1 MAGWSL
7 SAAAGLATGALR
19 SALLGAPWLLTAV
32 LLTAT
37 ATTAAAQEVVPYTV
51 RGDGI
56 DTPLTST
63 PGDPARGRAIA
74 ASRQQGL
81 CLLCHGAPMPEAL
94 PEARFQGNL
103 APDLA
108 GVGARYTEAQLR
120 LRVVEARRVHPG
132 SFMPSFHSTANL
144 SRVGGAWQ
152 GKPILTAQQVEDV
165 VAWLLTLR

>member
-7 SAAAGLATGALR
+7 SGVLWLRTARVGMAAVALAA
-19 SALLGAPWLLTAV
+19 
-32 LLTAT
+32 
-37 ATTAAAQEVVPYTV
+37 TAAAQEVVPYTV

-63 PGDPARGRAIA
+63 PGDPIRGRAIA

-81 CLLCHGAPMPEAL
+81 CLLCHSAPL
-94 PEARFQGNL
+94 PEERFQGNL

-108 GVGARYTEAQLR
+108 GAGARYTEAQLR

-132 SFMPSFHSTANL
+132 SFMPAFHSTAHL

-152 GKPILTAQQVEDV
+152 GKPLLTAQQVEDV
-165 VAWLLTLR
+165 VAWLVTLR